1 MNTIRKALRERTV
14 TLGSWIQ
21 IGHPVSGEV
30 LARAGYD
37 WLAVDMEH
45 TDIGY
50 EGFTNIA
57 RGIKPLPVL
66 ARVEQND
73 TLAIRR
79 VLDAGASGVIVPLV
93 NTREEAMAAV
103 AAAKYPPKGVRGFAY
118 CRPNNYGV
126 DFDEYVRTANDDIA
140 VVVMIESKEGVA
152 NIDAI
157 LAVDGVD
164 GVFIG
169 PYDMSGSY
177 GVPGETK
184 HPLVVKAC
192 EDVVAACA
200 RAKKSA
206 GLHVV
211 VPDEA
216 AIDRAFV
223 QGFTFIALGVDT
235 YFIASA
241 AKTALTNAR
250 ECASQ
255 RS

>member
-1 MNTIRKALRERTV
+1 MTSIRKALLERKV

-21 IGHPVSGEV
+21 IGHAVSGEV
-30 LARAGYD
+30 LARAGFD

-50 EGFTNIA
+50 EAFTSIA

-66 ARVEQND
+66 ARVEQNE

-93 NTREEAMAAV
+93 NTKEEAERAV
-103 AAAKYPPKGVRGFAY
+103 ASAKYPPKGIRGFAY
-118 CRPNNYGV
+118 IRPNNYGV
-126 DFDEYVRTANDDIA
+126 DFDAYVKTANDDIA
-140 VVVMIESKEGVA
+140 VVVMIESKQGVE
-152 NIDAI
+152 NIDEI
-157 LAVDGVD
+157 LSVDGVD

-177 GVPGETK
+177 GVPGETA
-184 HPLVVKAC
+184 HPSVVKAC
-192 EDVVAACA
+192 ADVVAACT

-211 VPDEA
+211 VPEEA
-216 AIDRAFV
+216 NVKRAFS

-241 AKTALTNAR
+241 AALALAR
-250 ECASQ
+250 A
-255 RS
+255 RSSR

>member
-1 MNTIRKALRERTV
+1 MTGIRKALLDRSI

-21 IGHPVSGEV
+21 IGHAASGEI

-50 EGFTNIA
+50 DTFTAIA
-57 RGIKPLPVL
+57 RGVNIPML
-66 ARVEQND
+66 ARVEQNE

-79 VLDAGASGVIVPLV
+79 VLDAGACGVIVPLV
-93 NTREEAMAAV
+93 NTKAEAERAV

-118 CRPNNYGV
+118 IRPNNYGV
-126 DFDEYVRTANDDIA
+126 DFDAYAKTANDDIA

-157 LAVDGVD
+157 LSVDGVD

-169 PYDMSGSY
+169 PYDMSGSF
-177 GVPGETK
+177 GVPGETS

-192 EDVVAACA
+192 ADVVAACT

-206 GLHVV
+206 GLHVI

-216 AIDRAFV
+216 NVKRAFD
-223 QGFTFIALGVDT
+223 QGFTFIALGIDT
-235 YFIASA
+235 YFIANASKA
-241 AKTALTNAR
+241 ALDQAR
-250 ECASQ
+250 GSS
-255 RS
+255 R